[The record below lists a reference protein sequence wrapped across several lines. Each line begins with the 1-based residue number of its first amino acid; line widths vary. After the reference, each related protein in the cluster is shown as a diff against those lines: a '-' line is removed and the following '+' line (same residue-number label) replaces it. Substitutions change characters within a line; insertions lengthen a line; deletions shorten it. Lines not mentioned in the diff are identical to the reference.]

1 MIFRDSTLREGLD
14 TPGVTLALDQ
24 RLRIAKLLADA
35 GIDEAEVVAPSRV
48 AKDLEVARAIKAE
61 GTRIELSGLVYA
73 YSDRCDDEIALSCDC
88 LDWVTLLM
96 PLSSHRKPASPSDK
110 IAVVCAA
117 LNRAAAR
124 KREIGVG
131 FPHSTQAD
139 LDFLLRIGDAA
150 VAHGARRVTVYD
162 TNGSSD
168 PLRIKELLAT
178 LSSSWNADI
187 FFHGHNDL
195 GLATANA
202 LAAAAGGA
210 KGLDVTVNGLGD
222 RAGNASLEQIVINL
236 HRAGVPLAVRTE
248 DLTALSRAVGEM
260 TGVAVSG
267 LAPVVGE
274 YVFMHKS
281 PSHLQVPELFE
292 AFDPALVGARRRLVE
307 EE

>member
-14 TPGVTLALDQ
+14 TPGVTLSLDQ
-24 RLRIAKLLADA
+24 RLRIASLLAEA
-35 GIDEAEVVAPSRV
+35 GVAEAEVVAPSRV
-48 AKDLEVARAIKAE
+48 RRDLEVAGAIRSN
-61 GTRIELSGLVYA
+61 GTPIQLSGLIYA
-73 YSDRCDDEIALSCDC
+73 YSEGCAEEIALACDC

-96 PLSSHRKPASPSDK
+96 PLSPQRRPASPEQK
-110 IAVVCAA
+110 IATVCAM
-117 LNRAAAR
+117 LDEAAAR
-124 KREIGVG
+124 KSEIGVG

-139 LDFLLRIGDAA
+139 VDFLLRIGEAA
-150 VAHGARRVTVYD
+150 IDRGARRVTVYD
-162 TNGSSD
+162 TNGGSE
-168 PLRIKELLAT
+168 PFRTRELLAELT
-178 LSSSWNADI
+178 SRWDAEV

-210 KGLDVTVNGLGD
+210 AGLDVTVNGLGD
-222 RAGNASLEQIVINL
+222 RAGNASLEQVAVNL
-236 HRAGVPLAVRTE
+236 HRAGRGPAINMEALTE
-248 DLTALSRAVGEM
+248 LSRAVAEM
-260 TGVAVSG
+260 SGVAVSG

-307 EE
+307 